1 MKTLIYS
8 TKLFEKPFL
17 ESASE
22 KAGLQFAYTN
32 ERLSK
37 HTVEKA
43 KGYDAIA
50 IFSADDASFEI
61 LKKLKEYGVHYI
73 TLRSAGYDN
82 VDLKIAKKYGIQ
94 VANVP
99 EYSPNAIAE
108 HAIALLMTLKRNII
122 TANQQVKKNNFSLNN
137 LIGSNLENK
146 TVGLLGAGRIGSI
159 IVKILYGFDC
169 NILVNDITKNQDL
182 IEQYNVTYTTN
193 TVICKNSDVIIVSL
207 PLTDDTH
214 YLIDDS
220 FLNQIQK
227 KNVLIVNIARGGIV
241 KTTAILEA
249 LKSGKINGYA
259 TDVYEKE
266 SGVFFYKHA
275 SENIQDEILKELIN
289 HPNVLLTPHQAFAT
303 EEAITNIVDT
313 TIYNLNTWK
322 DGKESKNELN

>member
-8 TKLFEKPFL
+8 TKLFEKPFFKL
-17 ESASE
+17 ISA
-22 KAGLQFAYTN
+22 KTRLQFGYTS

-37 HTVEKA
+37 DTVEKA
-43 KGYDAIA
+43 KGFDAIA
-50 IFSADDASFEI
+50 IFSADDASAEV
-61 LKKLKEYGVHYI
+61 LKKLKEYGIRYI

-82 VDLKIAKKYGIQ
+82 VDLKMAKEYGIRI
-94 VANVP
+94 ANVP

-159 IVKILYGFDC
+159 IIKILYGFDC
-169 NILVNDITKNQDL
+169 DILVNDIKKDQDL

-193 TVICKNSDVIIVSL
+193 EIICKNSDVIIVSL
-207 PLTDDTH
+207 PLTKDTH
-214 YLIDDS
+214 YLIDEN

-275 SENIQDEILKELIN
+275 SENIQDLLLKELVN

-322 DGKESKNELN
+322 DGKKSKNELY